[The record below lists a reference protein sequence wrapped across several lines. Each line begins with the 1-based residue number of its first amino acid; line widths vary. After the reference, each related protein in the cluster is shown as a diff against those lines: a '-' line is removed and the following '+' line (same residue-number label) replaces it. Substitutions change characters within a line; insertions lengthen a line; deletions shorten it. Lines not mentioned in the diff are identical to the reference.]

1 MYRDYYCGETNEKMI
16 GEVIELSGWVN
27 KRRDHGGLLF
37 IDLRDR
43 SGLIQVVFDPEK
55 LSEFDIPWN
64 QIRSEWVIQVKGL
77 IQLRPKGTENL
88 NLSTGK
94 IELLAQE
101 YTVLNISKTLPF
113 ELSDYKE
120 ETDEYIRLKY
130 RYLDLRRAD
139 KYQVLKL
146 RHNVVKYIRDYL
158 DEEGFLEVE
167 TPILIKS
174 TPEGAR
180 DFVVPSRNNIGQ
192 FYALPQSPQQ
202 LKQLLMVSGVDKY
215 FQIVKCFRD
224 EDPRADRQ
232 PEFTQLDLEMSF
244 VTQEDVLDLTEKMFT
259 GLVQS
264 VTPSKSINSP
274 FERLTYD
281 LSMELYGSDKPDLR
295 FEMKIKDFTNQSKSN
310 QFKVLADTVEN
321 GGVVKGL
328 VVPNGNNY
336 SRKQIDSLVE
346 YVKALG
352 GSGLIW
358 IVLED
363 DPKSDSPGFGFK
375 SIVKK
380 YLDSDFVKNI
390 GKLSDANNGDMILLV
405 AGENKKT
412 LEILG
417 NLRNKLGKDLNLYDK
432 NDLKFCFITDF
443 PLFEWDEERSKW
455 TSSHHPF
462 TMPHDEY
469 ISDLKND
476 PSSIRAY
483 CYDLV
488 ANGSEIASGSIR
500 IHKKELQEEVFS
512 ILGYSKKETNELFS
526 QLLNSFEYGAP
537 PHGGIAPGIDRIV
550 MLLTGT
556 DNIRDVI
563 AFPKT
568 QSGFDPLFESPS
580 NLTADQ
586 LKELGITVEKP
597 LNKMN

>member
-1 MYRDYYCGETNEKMI
+1 MYRDYYCGEPNEGLI
-16 GEVIELSGWVN
+16 GKEIELSGWIN

-43 SGLIQVVFDPEK
+43 TGLIQVVFDPENIK
-55 LSEFDIPWN
+55 ENEFHWN
-64 QIRSEWVIQVKGL
+64 QFRSEWVIQVKG
-77 IQLRPKGTENL
+77 IVQARPEGTENS
-88 NLSTGK
+88 NMTTGK
-94 IELLAQE
+94 IELIAKD
-101 YTVLNISKTLPF
+101 YKVLNISKTLPF
-113 ELSDYKE
+113 ELTDFKE
-120 ETDEYIRLKY
+120 ETDELLRLKY
-130 RYLDLRRAD
+130 RYLDLRRPQ
-139 KYQVLKL
+139 KYEMLNL
-146 RHNVVKYIRDYL
+146 RHKVVKYIRDYL
-158 DEEGFLEVE
+158 DKDGFLEVE

-180 DFVVPSRNNIGQ
+180 DFVVPSRNNKGQ

-244 VTQEDVLDLTEKMFT
+244 VTQEDVLNLTEKMFS
-259 GLVQS
+259 GLVNS
-264 VTPSKSINSP
+264 LDLNKKINMP
-274 FERLTYD
+274 FQRMKYD
-281 LSMELYGSDKPDLR
+281 VAMNLYGTDKPDLR
-295 FEMKIKDFTNQSKSN
+295 FDMQIKDFTQQSSGN
-310 QFKVLADTVEN
+310 TFKVLSDTVKN
-321 GGVVKGL
+321 GDSVKGI
-328 VVPNGNNY
+328 VAPTEGNY
-336 SRKQIDSLVE
+336 SRKKIDSLVE
-346 YVKALG
+346 YVKELG

-358 IVLED
+358 IVLEED
-363 DPKSDSPGFGFK
+363 YNSSNFDFK

-380 YLDSDFVKNI
+380 YLDDEYVKSI
-390 GKLSDANNGDMILLV
+390 AKSCEATKGDMILLV
-405 AGENKKT
+405 AGEEKSS

-417 NLRNKLGKDLNLYDK
+417 ALRNKLGKDL
-432 NDLKFCFITDF
+432 DLIDESQLNFCFITDF
-443 PLFEWDEERSKW
+443 PLFEWDKDKQKW

-462 TMPHDEY
+462 TMPHEEY
-469 ISDLKND
+469 IDNMKDD
-476 PSSIRAY
+476 PSKIRAF

-512 ILGYSKKETNELFS
+512 ILGYSKDETNELFA

-550 MLLTGT
+550 MLLSGT
-556 DNIRDVI
+556 ENIRDVI

-580 NLTADQ
+580 ELTSEQ
-586 LKELGITVEKP
+586 LAELGITIKKP
-597 LNKMN
+597 ENNLN

>member
-1 MYRDYYCGETNEKMI
+1 MYRDYYCGEPNEGLI
-16 GEVIELSGWVN
+16 GKEIELSGWIN

-43 SGLIQVVFDPEK
+43 TGLIQVVFDPENIK
-55 LSEFDIPWN
+55 ENEFHWN
-64 QIRSEWVIQVKGL
+64 QFRSEWVIQVKG
-77 IQLRPKGTENL
+77 IVQARPEGTENS
-88 NLSTGK
+88 NMTTGK
-94 IELLAQE
+94 IELIARD
-101 YTVLNISKTLPF
+101 YKVLNISKTLPF
-113 ELSDYKE
+113 ELTDFKE
-120 ETDEYIRLKY
+120 ETDELLRLKY
-130 RYLDLRRAD
+130 RYLDLRRPQ
-139 KYQVLKL
+139 KYEILNL
-146 RHNVVKYIRDYL
+146 RHKVVKYIRDYL
-158 DEEGFLEVE
+158 DKDGFLEVE

-180 DFVVPSRNNIGQ
+180 DFVVPSRNNKGQ

-244 VTQEDVLDLTEKMFT
+244 VTQEDVLNLTEKMFS
-259 GLVQS
+259 GLVNS
-264 VTPSKSINSP
+264 LNLNKKINMP
-274 FERLTYD
+274 FQRMKYD
-281 LSMELYGSDKPDLR
+281 VAMNLYGTDKPDLR
-295 FEMKIKDFTNQSKSN
+295 FDMQIKDFTQQSSGN
-310 QFKVLADTVEN
+310 TFKVLSDTVKN
-321 GGVVKGL
+321 GDSVKGI
-328 VVPNGNNY
+328 VAPTEGNY
-336 SRKQIDSLVE
+336 SRKKIDSLVE
-346 YVKALG
+346 YVKELG

-358 IVLED
+358 IVLEED
-363 DPKSDSPGFGFK
+363 YNSSNFDFK

-380 YLDSDFVKNI
+380 YLDDEYVKSI
-390 GKLSDANNGDMILLV
+390 AKSCEATKGDMILLV
-405 AGENKKT
+405 AGEEKSS

-417 NLRNKLGKDLNLYDK
+417 ALRNKLGKDLNLIDESQL
-432 NDLKFCFITDF
+432 NFCFITDF
-443 PLFEWDEERSKW
+443 PLFEWDKDKQKW

-462 TMPHDEY
+462 TMPHEEY
-469 ISDLKND
+469 IDNMKDD
-476 PSSIRAY
+476 PSKIRAF

-512 ILGYSKKETNELFS
+512 ILGYSKDETNELFA

-550 MLLTGT
+550 MLLSGT
-556 DNIRDVI
+556 ENIRDVI

-580 NLTADQ
+580 ELTSEQ
-586 LKELGITVEKP
+586 LAELGITIKKP
-597 LNKMN
+597 ENNLN

>member
-1 MYRDYYCGETNEKMI
+1 MYRDYYCGEPNEGLI
-16 GEVIELSGWVN
+16 GKEIELSGWIN

-43 SGLIQVVFDPEK
+43 TGLIQVVFDPENIK
-55 LSEFDIPWN
+55 ENEFHWN
-64 QIRSEWVIQVKGL
+64 QFRSEWVIQVKG
-77 IQLRPKGTENL
+77 IVQARPEGTENS
-88 NLSTGK
+88 NMTTGK
-94 IELLAQE
+94 IELIAKD
-101 YTVLNISKTLPF
+101 YKVLNISKTLPF
-113 ELSDYKE
+113 ELTDFKE
-120 ETDEYIRLKY
+120 ETDELLRLKY
-130 RYLDLRRAD
+130 RYLDLRRPQ
-139 KYQVLKL
+139 KYEMLNL
-146 RHNVVKYIRDYL
+146 RHKVVKYIRDYL
-158 DEEGFLEVE
+158 DKDGFLEVE

-180 DFVVPSRNNIGQ
+180 DFVVPSRNNKGQ

-244 VTQEDVLDLTEKMFT
+244 VTQEDVLNLTEKMFS
-259 GLVQS
+259 GLVNS
-264 VTPSKSINSP
+264 LNLNKKINMP
-274 FERLTYD
+274 FQRMKYD
-281 LSMELYGSDKPDLR
+281 VAMNLYGTDKPDLR
-295 FEMKIKDFTNQSKSN
+295 FDMQIKDFTQQSAGN
-310 QFKVLADTVEN
+310 TFKVLSDTVKN
-321 GGVVKGL
+321 GDSVKGI
-328 VVPNGNNY
+328 VAPTEGNY
-336 SRKQIDSLVE
+336 SRKKIDSLVE
-346 YVKALG
+346 YVKELG

-358 IVLED
+358 IVLEED
-363 DPKSDSPGFGFK
+363 YNSSNFDFK

-380 YLDSDFVKNI
+380 YLDDEYVKSI
-390 GKLSDANNGDMILLV
+390 AKSCEATKGDMILLV
-405 AGENKKT
+405 AGEEKYS

-417 NLRNKLGKDLNLYDK
+417 ALRNKLGKDL
-432 NDLKFCFITDF
+432 DLIDESQLNFCFITDF
-443 PLFEWDEERSKW
+443 PLFEWDKDKQKW

-462 TMPHDEY
+462 TMPHEEY
-469 ISDLKND
+469 IDNMKGD
-476 PSSIRAY
+476 PSKIRAF

-512 ILGYSKKETNELFS
+512 ILGYSKDETNELFA

-550 MLLTGT
+550 MLLSGT
-556 DNIRDVI
+556 ENIRDVI

-580 NLTADQ
+580 ELTSEQ
-586 LKELGITVEKP
+586 LAELGITIKKP
-597 LNKMN
+597 ENNLN

>member
-1 MYRDYYCGETNEKMI
+1 MYRDYYCGEPNEGLI
-16 GEVIELSGWVN
+16 GKEIELSGWIN

-43 SGLIQVVFDPEK
+43 TGLIQVVFDPENIK
-55 LSEFDIPWN
+55 ENEFHWN
-64 QIRSEWVIQVKGL
+64 QFRSEWVIQVKG
-77 IQLRPKGTENL
+77 IVQARPEGTENS
-88 NLSTGK
+88 NMTTGK
-94 IELLAQE
+94 IELIARD
-101 YTVLNISKTLPF
+101 YKVLNISKTLPF
-113 ELSDYKE
+113 ELTDFKE
-120 ETDEYIRLKY
+120 ETDELLRLKY
-130 RYLDLRRAD
+130 RYLDLRRPQ
-139 KYQVLKL
+139 KYEMLNL
-146 RHNVVKYIRDYL
+146 RHKVVKYIRDYL
-158 DEEGFLEVE
+158 DKDGFLEVE

-180 DFVVPSRNNIGQ
+180 DFVVPSRNNKGQ

-244 VTQEDVLDLTEKMFT
+244 VTQEDVLNLTEKMFS
-259 GLVQS
+259 GLVNS
-264 VTPSKSINSP
+264 LNLNKKINMP
-274 FERLTYD
+274 FQRMKYD
-281 LSMELYGSDKPDLR
+281 VAMNLYGTDKPDLR
-295 FEMKIKDFTNQSKSN
+295 FDMQIKDFTQQSAGN
-310 QFKVLADTVEN
+310 TFKVLSDTVKN
-321 GGVVKGL
+321 GDSVKGI
-328 VVPNGNNY
+328 VAPTEGNY
-336 SRKQIDSLVE
+336 SRKKIDSLVE
-346 YVKALG
+346 YVKGLG

-358 IVLED
+358 IVLEED
-363 DPKSDSPGFGFK
+363 YNSSNFDFK

-380 YLDSDFVKNI
+380 YLDDEYVKSI
-390 GKLSDANNGDMILLV
+390 AKSCEATKGDMILLV
-405 AGENKKT
+405 AGEEKSS

-417 NLRNKLGKDLNLYDK
+417 ALRNKLGKDL
-432 NDLKFCFITDF
+432 DLIDESQLNFCFITDF
-443 PLFEWDEERSKW
+443 PLFEWDKDKQKW

-462 TMPHDEY
+462 TMPHEEY
-469 ISDLKND
+469 IDNMKDD
-476 PSSIRAY
+476 PSKIRAF

-512 ILGYSKKETNELFS
+512 ILGYSKDETNELFA

-550 MLLTGT
+550 MLLSGT
-556 DNIRDVI
+556 ENIRDVI

-580 NLTADQ
+580 ELTSEQ
-586 LKELGITVEKP
+586 LAELGITIKKP
-597 LNKMN
+597 ENNLN